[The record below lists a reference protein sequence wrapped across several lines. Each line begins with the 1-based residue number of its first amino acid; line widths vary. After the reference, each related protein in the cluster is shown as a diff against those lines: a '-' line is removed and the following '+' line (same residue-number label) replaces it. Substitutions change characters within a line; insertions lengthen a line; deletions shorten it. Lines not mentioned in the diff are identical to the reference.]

1 MLFSAK
7 IQRYSPLYGYIGQL
21 FFQPQAKLIRRA
33 LDKAVLFNCGLTMS
47 GAISLF
53 IHQSLS
59 AQGLPFNV
67 HGKDAQSGG
76 IAPES
81 ADPLP

>member
-1 MLFSAK
+1 MRIDPHTKA
-7 IQRYSPLYGYIGQL
+7 QAEQL
-21 FFQPQAKLIRRA
+21 FY
-33 LDKAVLFNCGLTMS
+33 NCGLTMS

-67 HGKDAQSGG
+67 QVKDAQSSG

-81 ADPLP
+81 ANPLP

>member
-1 MLFSAK
+1 MRIDPHTKA
-7 IQRYSPLYGYIGQL
+7 QAEQL
-21 FFQPQAKLIRRA
+21 FY
-33 LDKAVLFNCGLTMS
+33 NCGLTMS

-67 HGKDAQSGG
+67 YVKDTQSGG
-76 IAPES
+76 IVPES
-81 ADPLP
+81 AEPRP

>member
-1 MLFSAK
+1 MRIDPHTKA
-7 IQRYSPLYGYIGQL
+7 QAEQL
-21 FFQPQAKLIRRA
+21 FY
-33 LDKAVLFNCGLTMS
+33 NCGLTMS

-67 HGKDAQSGG
+67 HGKDAQSNGL
-76 IAPES
+76 APES

>member
-1 MLFSAK
+1 MRIDPHTKA
-7 IQRYSPLYGYIGQL
+7 QAEQL
-21 FFQPQAKLIRRA
+21 FY
-33 LDKAVLFNCGLTMS
+33 NCGLTMS

-67 HGKDAQSGG
+67 HGKDAQSCG